1 MSFKQLVIIMFIL
14 ASGYI
19 LLESYLQHSKD
30 FIINMNNK
38 ITPLIEELVETKF
51 FRIIRLN
58 LNQECQLGIFKKLC
72 KSKSCSVCR
81 CNKNDIP
88 QIWSSTDRVKMH
100 SQGQD
105 LWGNERNQTIKQW
118 VSDVEDE
125 TNDKGQYFDINTNI

>member
-58 LNQECQLGIFKKLC
+58 LNQECQLGIFKKLF
-72 KSKSCSVCR
+72 KSSKLIISLTTGP
-81 CNKNDIP
+81 NL
-88 QIWSSTDRVKMH
+88 SSIYILF
-100 SQGQD
+100 G
-105 LWGNERNQTIKQW
+105 E
-118 VSDVEDE
+118 
-125 TNDKGQYFDINTNI
+125 